1 MDHKK
6 ILIITVGGSDEPI
19 VNAIKDLRDEIEF
32 IYFICSGGK
41 GKTAS
46 SPTIDGEGKVIEVKK
61 EIRCPHCKKIIQQ
74 EEKRESIL
82 KQSGYEGNY
91 TKIEIENPDNFKE
104 VYEKTSLAISEAKK
118 QGKEIICDF
127 TGGTKTMSSIL
138 AILSVLDF
146 ETKPVLTIGARRN
159 IIKTTGISHPEA
171 LDVDS
176 ARIDFVLKIVDELI
190 SKYLYFP
197 ASLILKKLLQFGF
210 KREIIENIR
219 KKLALC
225 EIFYKWDSFN
235 YEEAFENLKN
245 YGNEYQQY
253 INYLLKL
260 LDRTKNSGY
269 EKVFDLISNAKRQE
283 YNGFYDN
290 GVARIYRAIEL
301 FAQIRLKKEYNI
313 DTSHLEETLPQLKDK
328 IDIEKWEN
336 YANEEEEIKLGLIKA
351 YELLMELGDKTG
363 EVYRKRKGKL
373 LEKIKIRNDSKL
385 GHGDT
390 PVKENNWKEI
400 FNFCKEFIEECCSN
414 IGIKIEYPPEF
425 PKEI

>member
-1 MDHKK
+1 MNHKK

-61 EIRCPHCKKIIQQ
+61 EIKCPHCEKIIQQ
-74 EEKRESIL
+74 EERRECIL
-82 KQSGYEGNY
+82 KQSGYKGKY
-91 TKIEIENPDNFKE
+91 KKIEIENPDNFKE

-127 TGGTKTMSSIL
+127 TGGTKTMSSVL
-138 AILSVLDF
+138 AMLSVLDF
-146 ETKPVLTIGARRN
+146 ETTPFLTIGIRRD
-159 IIKTTGISHPEA
+159 IIKTMGVSHPEA

-176 ARIDFVLKIVDELI
+176 ARTDFVLKIVDELI

-197 ASLILKKLLQFGF
+197 ASLILKRLLHYGF
-210 KREIIENIR
+210 KWEIKENMR

-225 EIFYKWDSFN
+225 EIFYMWDSFN
-235 YEEAFENLKN
+235 YEEALENLKN

-269 EKVFDLISNAKRQE
+269 EKVFDLISNAERQAC
-283 YNGFYDN
+283 NGFYDN
-290 GVARIYRAIEL
+290 AVARIYRAVEL
-301 FAQIRLKKEYNI
+301 FAQIRLKKEYDI
-313 DTSHLEETLPQLKDK
+313 DTSSLQNSLDKIKNKDKWLSKRNDKGEIKIGLKD
-328 IDIEKWEN
+328 
-336 YANEEEEIKLGLIKA
+336 A
-351 YELLMELGDKTG
+351 YELLEELEDPVGSIYKNEKNKFIDILNLRNFSKLAHGDIPVDKKKWDDFFD
-363 EVYRKRKGKL
+363 YCKGFI
-373 LEKIKIRNDSKL
+373 ERCCREIKI
-385 GHGDT
+385 
-390 PVKENNWKEI
+390 P
-400 FNFCKEFIEECCSN
+400 
-414 IGIKIEYPPEF
+414 IEYISLPDKF
-425 PKEI
+425 